1 MNLERD
7 IKLAEGGL
15 TQVLFAAHLQGQA
28 KAAALRQQS
37 EDNAVGAV
45 DRLGRELLA
54 SRRRE
59 AALTRQVAELQ
70 AALRSERARPRGLD
84 WGQGLARRA

>member
-7 IKLAEGGL
+7 IKACETGL
-15 TQVLFAAHLQGQA
+15 TAVLFQAHLAGQA
-28 KAAALRQQS
+28 RQADLRQAS
-37 EDNAVGAV
+37 SDNAVGAV

-59 AALTRQVAELQ
+59 AALARRVAELE
-70 AALRSERARPRGLD
+70 ASLRSERARPRGLD
-84 WGQGLARRA
+84 WGTGYARRG

>member
-7 IKLAEGGL
+7 IKAAEGGL
-15 TQVLFAAHLQGQA
+15 TQVLFQAHLAGQA
-28 KAAALRQQS
+28 KQAALRQAS
-37 EDNAVGAV
+37 SDNAVASV

-59 AALTRQVAELQ
+59 AALARQVSELQ
-70 AALRSERARPRGLD
+70 AALRAERARPRAAD
-84 WGQGLARRA
+84 WGTGYARCA

>member
-1 MNLERD
+1 MDLERD
-7 IKLAEGGL
+7 IKACETGL
-15 TQVLFAAHLQGQA
+15 TQVLFQAHLQGQA

-37 EDNAVGAV
+37 EDNAVASV

-59 AALTRQVAELQ
+59 AALARQVAELQ
-70 AALRSERARPRGLD
+70 AALRNERARPRGLD
-84 WGQGLARRA
+84 WGQGLRRA

>member
-7 IKLAEGGL
+7 IHLAESGL
-15 TQVLFAAHLQGQA
+15 TQVLFQAHLAGQA

-37 EDNAVGAV
+37 SDNAVASV
-45 DRLGRELLA
+45 DRLGQELLA

-59 AALTRQVAELQ
+59 AALQRRVAELE
-70 AALRSERARPRGLD
+70 AALRSERARPRAAD
-84 WGQGLARRA
+84 WGTGYARRA

>member
-1 MNLERD
+1 MNIERD
-7 IKLAEGGL
+7 IHTLETGL
-15 TQVLFAAHLQGQA
+15 TAILFEAHLAGQA
-28 KAAALRQQS
+28 RTAALRQQS

-59 AALTRQVAELQ
+59 AALARRVAELE
-70 AALRSERARPRGLD
+70 AALRSERARPRAAD
-84 WGQGLARRA
+84 WGTGYARRA

>member
-7 IKLAEGGL
+7 IHLAETGL
-15 TQVLFAAHLQGQA
+15 TAVLFQAHLDGQA
-28 KAAALRQQS
+28 RQSALRQQS
-37 EDNAVGAV
+37 EDNAVASV

-59 AALTRQVAELQ
+59 AALARQVAELQ

>member
-7 IKLAEGGL
+7 IHLAETGL
-15 TQVLFAAHLQGQA
+15 TAVLFQAHLDGQA
-28 KAAALRQQS
+28 RQSALRQQS
-37 EDNAVGAV
+37 EDNAVASV

-59 AALTRQVAELQ
+59 AALARQVAELQ

-84 WGQGLARRA
+84 WGQGLRRA